1 MKEATINDIE
11 LGNLLFG
18 NSRGKYAVERDE
30 WQEPFVDFLH
40 RNGFDMYGYYERGS
54 ERCFENNVFVVRPYY
69 WGEDEEI
76 AVLPNFEF
84 KPTGF
89 TISWYKYPMRNAFA
103 SHNISTR
110 EFIRILKECEKSMD
124 EVSECL
130 LR

>member
-1 MKEATINDIE
+1 MKEANINDIE

-18 NSRGKYAVERDE
+18 NSRGNFVIERDE
-30 WQEPFVDFLH
+30 WQDPFVEFLQ

-54 ERCFENNVFVVRPYY
+54 ERCFENDTFVIRPYY

-103 SHNISTR
+103 SHDIGIGTFL
-110 EFIRILKECEKSMD
+110 EILHECEKSMD
-124 EVSECL
+124 GAEE
-130 LR
+130 